1 MLILRLVKLLVIL
14 LVTILMGADGSSI
27 NGFVR
32 NDLDG
37 EPISYANVFISNT
50 SLGAATNR
58 DGYFVISDISPGEYE
73 LNVSMIGFAINKEII
88 NLPDSASIRIEVRMT
103 PQAIKGSEVLVTAER
118 QKFERS
124 MESSQISLDIREIN
138 SAPALIEPDV
148 FRTLQLLP
156 GVQTISDFSL

>member
-1 MLILRLVKLLVIL
+1 MLILRLAKLLVIL

-58 DGYFVISDISPGEYE
+58 A
-73 LNVSMIGFAINKEII
+73 VSYTHLT
-88 NLPDSASIRIEVRMT
+88 LP
-103 PQAIKGSEVLVTAER
+103 
-118 QKFERS
+118 
-124 MESSQISLDIREIN
+124 
-138 SAPALIEPDV
+138 
-148 FRTLQLLP
+148 
-156 GVQTISDFSL
+156 TILRV